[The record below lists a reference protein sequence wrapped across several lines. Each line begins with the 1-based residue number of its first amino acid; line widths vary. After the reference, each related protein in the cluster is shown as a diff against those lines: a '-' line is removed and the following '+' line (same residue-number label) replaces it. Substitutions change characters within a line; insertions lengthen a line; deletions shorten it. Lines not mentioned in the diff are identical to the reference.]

1 MKNAR
6 RKKKAEESE
15 KIRTR
20 EAGKVEMKF
29 RQEMKV
35 INEGEQEIGQSRDSM
50 SMSMSWRSRCM
61 EGVQDQHYRD
71 NVLP

>member
-29 RQEMKV
+29 TR
-35 INEGEQEIGQSRDSM
+35 NEG
-50 SMSMSWRSRCM
+50 
-61 EGVQDQHYRD
+61 DQRRRARKTIKE
-71 NVLP
+71 